1 LRWGR
6 ARADLMG
13 PVIATAASDGLVV
26 VDKPAGLT
34 SHDVVARMRRIAGTR
49 RVGHAGTLDPM
60 ATGVLVLAVGSATRL
75 LSHLDLGGKTYAARI
90 RLGQAT
96 TTDDAEGETTTAVD
110 ATNVT
115 AAQVMAARDEFVGDI
130 MQVPSSVS
138 AIKVAGERAY
148 KRIRAGESVEL
159 AARPVTLSR
168 FDVLAIVATGPY
180 LDVDVEVDCSAGTYI
195 RALARDLGSSLGVGG
210 HLTMLRRL
218 RVGGYG
224 IDQAKT
230 LDELAELAD
239 PVTVSMLAAVRT
251 SMAVREVSPDELL
264 EISFGRTID
273 SASPPGTA
281 AAVGSDGTVAA
292 LLLDDGIRARPVLV
306 FTAR

>member
-1 LRWGR
+1 
-6 ARADLMG
+6 
-13 PVIATAASDGLVV
+13 VIATAPSDGLVV

-60 ATGVLVLAVGSATRL
+60 ATGVLVLAVGNATRL
-75 LSHLDLGGKTYAARI
+75 LSHLDLDGKTYAARI

-96 TTDDAEGETTTAVD
+96 TTDDAEGEITATVD
-110 ATNVT
+110 ATNLT
-115 AAQVMAARDEFVGDI
+115 PAQVLAAHDRFVGDI

-148 KRIRAGESVEL
+148 KRVRAGESIEL
-159 AARPVTLSR
+159 AARPVTVSR
-168 FDVLAIVATGPY
+168 FDVLAIAPAGAY
-180 LDVDVEVDCSAGTYI
+180 LDVDVKVDCSAGTYI
-195 RALARDLGSSLGVGG
+195 RALARDLGSVLGVGG

-224 IDQAKT
+224 IEQART

-239 PVTVSMLAAVRT
+239 PVSVSMLAAVRT
-251 SMAVREVSPDELL
+251 SMAVREVTPDELR
-264 EISFGRTID
+264 EISFGRTINP
-273 SASPPGTA
+273 APPSGTY
-281 AAVGSDGTVAA
+281 AAVGADGTVAA

-306 FTAR
+306 FAAR

>member
-1 LRWGR
+1 
-6 ARADLMG
+6 
-13 PVIATAASDGLVV
+13 VIATAPSNGLVV

-60 ATGVLVLAVGSATRL
+60 ATGVLVLAVGNATRL
-75 LSHLDLGGKTYAARI
+75 LSHLDLDGKTYAARI

-96 TTDDAEGETTTAVD
+96 TTDDAEGEITATVD
-110 ATNVT
+110 ATNLT
-115 AAQVMAARDEFVGDI
+115 PAQVLAAHDRFVGDI

-148 KRIRAGESVEL
+148 KRVRAGESIEL
-159 AARPVTLSR
+159 AARPVTVSR
-168 FDVLAIVATGPY
+168 FDVLAIAPAGAY
-180 LDVDVEVDCSAGTYI
+180 LDVDVKVDCSAGTYI
-195 RALARDLGSSLGVGG
+195 RALARDLGSVLGVGG

-224 IDQAKT
+224 IEQART

-239 PVTVSMLAAVRT
+239 PVSVSMLAAVRT
-251 SMAVREVSPDELL
+251 SMAVREVTPDELR
-264 EISFGRTID
+264 EISFGRTINP
-273 SASPPGTA
+273 APPSGTY
-281 AAVGSDGTVAA
+281 AAVGADGTVAA

-306 FTAR
+306 FAAR

>member
-1 LRWGR
+1 
-6 ARADLMG
+6 
-13 PVIATAASDGLVV
+13 VIATAPSDGLVV

-60 ATGVLVLAVGSATRL
+60 ATGVLVLAVGNATRL
-75 LSHLDLGGKTYAARI
+75 LSHLDLDGKTYAARI

-96 TTDDAEGETTTAVD
+96 TTDDAEGEITATVD
-110 ATNVT
+110 ATNLT
-115 AAQVMAARDEFVGDI
+115 PAQVLAAHDRLVGDI

-148 KRIRAGESVEL
+148 KRVRAGESIEL
-159 AARPVTLSR
+159 AARPVTVSR
-168 FDVLAIVATGPY
+168 FDVLAIVPAGAY

-195 RALARDLGSSLGVGG
+195 RALARDLGSVLGVGG

-224 IDQAKT
+224 IEQART

-239 PVTVSMLAAVRT
+239 PVSVSMLAAVRT
-251 SMAVREVSPDELL
+251 SMAVREVTPDELR
-264 EISFGRTID
+264 EISFGRTINP
-273 SASPPGTA
+273 APPSGTY
-281 AAVGSDGTVAA
+281 AAVGADGTVAA

-306 FTAR
+306 FAAR

>member
-1 LRWGR
+1 
-6 ARADLMG
+6 M
-13 PVIATAASDGLVV
+13 IATAAGDGLVI

-75 LSHLDLGGKTYAARI
+75 LSHLDLDGKTYAARI

-96 TTDDAEGETTTAVD
+96 TTDDAEGEITTTVD
-110 ATNVT
+110 ATNLTV
-115 AAQVMAARDEFVGDI
+115 AHVLAARDEFVGHI

-148 KRIRAGESVEL
+148 KRVRAGESVEL
-159 AARPVTLSR
+159 AARPVTVNRL
-168 FDVLAIVATGPY
+168 DVLAVVATGPY
-180 LDVDVEVDCSAGTYI
+180 LDVDIEVDCSAGTYI

-224 IDQAKT
+224 IDQART

-239 PVTVSMLAAVRT
+239 PITVPMLAAVRI
-251 SMAVREVSPDELL
+251 SMAVREVTSDELR

-273 SASPPGTA
+273 PLSPPGTY
-281 AAVGSDGTVAA
+281 AAVGSDGAVAA

-306 FTAR
+306 FAAR